1 MKEYAAKRF
10 SFKWVGRAPF
20 RKRVKFQDYYFYSDF
35 ARKLGPRRAIYSYS
49 TPFHK
54 FIPGCERQRPMA
66 GHKVFIQRQIL
77 AVDSSRETDAK
88 STYKAKRIIG
98 KPLRIFSSI
107 AFPPTLPPIFFFAAK
122 LTVELQNSLR
132 NTTHASRVTRGCEG
146 PGRTPRTPGL
156 RAHPAPMGLHVHEQV
171 CVKSVLLIA
180 REGVGW
186 FDTCSSGHTHLNITN
201 LNIKHPPCPQ
211 D

>member
-107 AFPPTLPPIFFFAAK
+107 AFPPILPPIFFSQPNSQWNCRIVCETRRTPAGSPGAA
-122 LTVELQNSLR
+122 
-132 NTTHASRVTRGCEG
+132 RVPAEPLAPQGCE
-146 PGRTPRTPGL
+146 PTQ
-156 RAHPAPMGLHVHEQV
+156 HPWA
-171 CVKSVLLIA
+171 CTSTSRFA
-180 REGVGW
+180 
-186 FDTCSSGHTHLNITN
+186 
-201 LNIKHPPCPQ
+201 
-211 D
+211 